1 METSSENGNLNSV
14 FVVDDDLSARKEIA
28 RLLLAAGYD
37 VRDFSSANEFLEA
50 LRHETPGCAVLDA
63 GFLEEFVD
71 ELQTKIGTGGSD
83 LPIIVVTVHD
93 DRQTRRQAL
102 KLNAIGYFRKPID
115 GTALLDAIA
124 WAMLKSSRENN
135 HEKT

>member
-1 METSSENGNLNSV
+1 MNNLDSV
-14 FVVDDDLSARKEIA
+14 FVVDVDLSARRGIA

-50 LRHETPGCAVLDA
+50 LGHEMPGCVVLDA
-63 GFLEEFVD
+63 ELIEDVED
-71 ELQTKIGTGGSD
+71 ELQTERGISGSD
-83 LPIIVVTVHD
+83 LPIIVVTAHD
-93 DRQTRRQAL
+93 DRQTRQRAL

-124 WAMLKSSRENN
+124 WAMQKSSRENN